1 MSKGKL
7 AIVGFG
13 EVPTGWFPDRTEW
26 DMIYTTCME
35 AIKDAGLDKD
45 DISGVITVNPMAQ
58 PRLQSEIGFGKI
70 PEELG
75 LTNCKDLCIVNA
87 GGATTT
93 NCLRMAEQW
102 LHGGVADIILINH
115 CTKHSSIP
123 LEDQINFFATAGVDL
138 QWEYPFGMTFNG
150 VMAMETMRYM
160 YETGTTAEEL
170 ASIPVAL
177 RKWAELD
184 PHAMYRKPLTIEE
197 VLSSRMITTPLH
209 AFECN
214 RLADGAAA
222 LIVTTP
228 ERAREITK
236 TPVYKL
242 GEGVRYTQATSI
254 QRIEDRRRARREAA
268 VDALAEAGLALG
280 DMDILEIYGAYPI
293 ETISFMEALGVCKYG
308 ETGKFFM
315 EGNTWPGGK
324 LPVSTIGDALSRGH
338 TGSGVSMATYVECAR
353 QLMGRAGERQVPN
366 CRFVLTNTCGGSGM
380 NIIWTVFG
388 REIP

>member
-7 AIVGFG
+7 AFIGFG
-13 EVPTGWFPDRTEW
+13 EVPTGWYPERSEW

-35 AIKDAGLDKD
+35 AIRDAGLGKD
-45 DISGVITVNPMAQ
+45 DIDGVITVNPMAQ

-75 LTNCKDLCIVNA
+75 LKKCKDLCIVNA

-93 NCLRMAEQW
+93 NCIRMAEQW
-102 LHGGVADIILINH
+102 VNSGVADIVLINH
-115 CTKHSSIP
+115 CTKHSSISV
-123 LEDQINFFATAGVDL
+123 EDQIKFFATAGVDL

-184 PHAMYRKPLTIEE
+184 PHAMYRKPVTIEE
-197 VLSSRMITTPLH
+197 ILSSKMISTPLH

-222 LIVTTP
+222 IVVTTP
-228 ERAREITK
+228 DRAREITK
-236 TPVYKL
+236 TPVFKL
-242 GEGVRYTQATSI
+242 GEGVRYTQATTI
-254 QRIEDRRRARREAA
+254 QRIEDRRHARREAA
-268 VDALAEAGLALG
+268 LDALAEAGLTIE

-293 ETISFMEALGVCKYG
+293 ETISFMEALRVCKYG
-308 ETGKFFM
+308 ETGKFFK

-324 LPVSTIGDALSRGH
+324 LPVSTIGDALARGH
-338 TGSGVSMATYVECAR
+338 TGSGVSMATYVECIR
-353 QLMGRAGERQVPN
+353 QLMGRAGARQVPD
-366 CRFVLTNTCGGSGM
+366 CRFILTNTAGGSGM
-380 NIIWTVFG
+380 NIIWTVLG